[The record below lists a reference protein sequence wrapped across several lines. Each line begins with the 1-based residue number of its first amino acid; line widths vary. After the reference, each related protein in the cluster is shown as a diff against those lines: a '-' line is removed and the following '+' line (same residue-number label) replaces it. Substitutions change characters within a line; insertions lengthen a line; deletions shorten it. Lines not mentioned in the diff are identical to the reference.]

1 MQIFCLKRGK
11 GVCNLILEK
20 HVWKCLHIS
29 ICRNVVKFM
38 VKRNEIN
45 LIKFPKYMLDMS
57 EMVALGNMAFSLLS
71 YG

>member
-1 MQIFCLKRGK
+1 
-11 GVCNLILEK
+11 
-20 HVWKCLHIS
+20 
-29 ICRNVVKFM
+29 M

-45 LIKFPKYMLDMS
+45 LIKFPKYMLDMI